1 MSVTRLLVPL
11 LGAGVV
17 AGGIVAVSAGGHGA
31 GPPTGTLTLN
41 VVTKETNGTFVD
53 VPPKSKK
60 FFSDGDEFVG
70 RGTVSGGAQ
79 GTVAYEFTY
88 VGKSAFL
95 RGVVSLP
102 GGKLF
107 FEEFDKSG
115 SKLTRGAIL
124 GGSGSYA
131 GARGDFEDRTIK
143 STNTSTTSRVTI
155 TFVG

>member
-11 LGAGVV
+11 LAAGLV
-17 AGGIVAVSAGGHGA
+17 AGSVVAVSAGGQGA
-31 GPPTGTLTLN
+31 GPPTGTLALD
-41 VVTKETNGTFVD
+41 VVTKSKNGTYVD

-60 FFSDGDEFVG
+60 FFSDGDKFVG

-88 VGKSAFL
+88 DGKSTFL
-95 RGVVSLP
+95 RGALSLA

-115 SKLTRGAIL
+115 TKLTRGAIV
-124 GGSGSYA
+124 GGTGSYA
-131 GARGDFEDRTIK
+131 GARGDFEDRTVK
-143 STNTSTTSRVTI
+143 DTSTTTTSRVTI